1 MSLKNIMLRWS
12 KPTTKTEKQN
22 FNLYSSAIERYS
34 VATWFT
40 QAILG
45 AIAYIP
51 IVGVLEYLLP
61 PQFHHSVWWVA
72 IVTIV
77 ALHYVLHYEGI
88 ELIGSV
94 MEKIQ
99 MRWYDWCVPLAT
111 VVIFFIADI
120 YGGQASFADMMVDK
134 SKFTVNN
141 DSLMRTDGARAESE
155 FRNDTAQLAKVKESA
170 LAMASANRNE
180 DWVKNAQIADL
191 KTRNRDGA
199 AITSLY
205 RKAVS
210 DIEKVFQD
218 GVKEA
223 KLVRDG
229 KIAEAK
235 REVKANKDDK
245 ELYAKTVERSANGR
259 SWMVTAIGW
268 LLYALF
274 SIRLTALRLRC
285 GIRRQTHFGDLDAQ
299 GGVLEKF
306 MMTLKDA
313 WKRQTHRFTQ
323 WMHVKLTKGTAELI
337 ALNNQVRMVASPTP
351 QEEDENDDFQSENDD
366 FHGENSENIFSASVV
381 NPPSLPAVNS
391 RGVEDSENAHTAN
404 MVNSPPSAKFS
415 ENSKNSEDEIYPND
429 DYVVCEV
436 GGRSVKR
443 SPEAFLMLL
452 RNAHTRNSGLES
464 RQAELVQY
472 IREAEQ
478 IAECIYKFCAI
489 NTDIIGVDAESAF
502 DLRFKHRRNKGNSE
516 VRRKG
521 KSGKAE
527 VASNANVIEFPVSQG
542 SKEVV

>member
-12 KPTTKTEKQN
+12 KPTTKVEKQN

-34 VATWFT
+34 VATWLT
-40 QAILG
+40 QATLG
-45 AIAYIP
+45 AVAYIP
-51 IVGVLEYLLP
+51 IVSVLEYILP

-72 IVTIV
+72 IVAI
-77 ALHYVLHYEGI
+77 ALLHYVLHYEGI

-94 MEKIQ
+94 MEKIP

-120 YGGQASFADMMVDK
+120 CGGQASFADMMVDK
-134 SKFTVNN
+134 NKFTVNN

-180 DWVKNAQIADL
+180 DWVKNSQIADL
-191 KTRNRDGA
+191 KTRNRDGV

-210 DIEKVFQD
+210 DIEKEFQE

-229 KIAEAK
+229 KIADAK

-245 ELYAKTVERSANGR
+245 ELYAKTVERSASGR
-259 SWMVTAIGW
+259 SWIVTAVGW

-285 GIRRQTHFGDLDAQ
+285 GIRRQTNFGDLDAQ

-306 MMTLKDA
+306 LVAIKDA
-313 WKRQTHRFTQ
+313 WKRQTHRATQ
-323 WMHVKLTKGTAELI
+323 WMHVKLTTGTTELI
-337 ALNNQVRMVASPTP
+337 ALNNHVRVVASPTP
-351 QEEDENDDFQSENDD
+351 QEDNENEDEKGENENIHSE
-366 FHGENSENIFSASVV
+366 FSENSEN
-381 NPPSLPAVNS
+381 
-391 RGVEDSENAHTAN
+391 SENESVLVPTLNASLGVRNLETIGVTAEN
-404 MVNSPPSAKFS
+404 S
-415 ENSKNSEDEIYPND
+415 ENSENSDDEDYLSD
-429 DYVVCEV
+429 DYVMCEV
-436 GGRSVKR
+436 GGKVVKR
-443 SPEAFLMLL
+443 SPEAFLGLL
-452 RNAHTRNSGLES
+452 RNAHTRDSGLEG
-464 RQAELVQY
+464 RRGELIRY
-472 IREAEQ
+472 IREASQ
-478 IAECIYKFCAI
+478 LAEPIYKFCVM
-489 NTDIIGVDAESAF
+489 NSDIIGEDAETAF
-502 DLRFKHRRNKGNSE
+502 DLRFKNRNPQKGV

-521 KSGKAE
+521 KKVEGA
-527 VASNANVIEFPVSQG
+527 VPDANVIELTVSQG
-542 SKEVV
+542 KEAV